1 MSGDPFFTHM
11 ILSDSKNLIYYLET
25 CGCKIESWRIIYAKP
40 YQYFYKCFKH
50 QNQNIGELFPKA
62 IYLCGCEMG
71 FEKNKNM
78 YVVTKL
84 CNDSINGHL
93 NTPRHMEW
101 PDQGVEIWS
110 KTNKTTPF
118 GWKGIA
124 IST

>member
-1 MSGDPFFTHM
+1 M
-11 ILSDSKNLIYYLET
+11 LNLINIFINASNIKIRILENYSQRQST
-25 CGCKIESWRIIYAKP
+25 CVDVKWV
-40 YQYFYKCFKH
+40 
-50 QNQNIGELFPKA
+50 
-62 IYLCGCEMG
+62 